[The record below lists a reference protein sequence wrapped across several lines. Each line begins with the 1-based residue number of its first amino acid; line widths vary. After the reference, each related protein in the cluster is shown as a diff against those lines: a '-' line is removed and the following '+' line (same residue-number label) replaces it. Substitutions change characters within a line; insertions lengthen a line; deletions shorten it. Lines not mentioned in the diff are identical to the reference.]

1 MKKAFI
7 DQIMLGFFLIA
18 FTMVFV
24 GTVSDELKAR
34 NKYTGLKKTLQTVV
48 LSASKYYIN
57 ENNNTI
63 EAQNIAL
70 GIVEQTI
77 LGQEIKNDIVFT
89 WDFEGDPNNVKAK
102 IDLYEEEFFWFRLLG
117 WNSVD
122 FEDIEAKANIVLLPT
137 DELPIVDETSNF
149 MPFAINECGQEN
161 PITPGDSFSFIYK
174 SYGIFENIDSTG
186 FYGLVL
192 DDEPDRDDDSQDGFA
207 HFKNEVLDF
216 NRILYQTFLVD
227 SDQDSIENDA
237 QQLASA
243 LEVHKFTEPMNISVA
258 LLSCD
263 STKDNIVIS
272 NLIDVSMTNI
282 YCGDKATSD
291 NSIETAFED
300 QTGDVFDNINW
311 VEWVESKD
319 CSQSGL
325 FRIDIDISIPQIE
338 NIILEY

>member
-1 MKKAFI
+1 MKRAFI

-24 GTVSDELKAR
+24 GTVSDELQAR
-34 NKYTGLKKTLQTVV
+34 NKYTNLKKVLQTAV

-57 ENNNTI
+57 ENNNTT

-70 GIVEQTI
+70 GIVEQTV
-77 LGQEIKNDIVFT
+77 LGEEIKDDIVFT
-89 WDFEGDPNNVKAK
+89 WDFLSDPQNVKAR
-102 IDLYEEEFFWFRLLG
+102 IDLYEEDLFWFRLLG

-122 FEDIEAKANIVLLPT
+122 FEDIEAKANIILLTTDVLPV
-137 DELPIVDETSNF
+137 VDEVSNF

-161 PITPGDSFSFIYK
+161 AIAPGDSFSFIYK
-174 SYGIFENIDSTG
+174 SYGIYENTESTG

-192 DDEPDRDDDSQDGFA
+192 DEAPDRTDGSQDGFA

-216 NRILYQTFLVD
+216 NRILTQTYLVD

-243 LEVHKFTEPMNISVA
+243 LAVHTYDEPMNISVA
-258 LLSCD
+258 LLSCE

-291 NSIETAFED
+291 NNIETAFED
-300 QTGDVFDNINW
+300 QTGDVFDDINW

-325 FRIDIDISIPQIE
+325 FRIDLDIIYPEIE